1 MTNLIRF
8 TPNTELRR
16 MQREF
21 DRVFNDF
28 FPVPHASHATKATTW
43 APRVDISETED
54 GYQIIA
60 DLPGLNKEDISINF
74 HDGTLT
80 ISGERK
86 AETKEEGK
94 NYVRVERSTGE
105 FYRSFTI
112 PTAIQ
117 FDRIVANYKD
127 GVLQVEVPK
136 AEEVK
141 PMKVKIS

>member
-21 DRVFNDF
+21 DRVFNEF
-28 FPVPHASHATKATTW
+28 FPVAHASHATKASTW
-43 APRVDISETED
+43 APRVDLSETED
-54 GYQIIA
+54 AYQIRA
-60 DLPGLNKEDISINF
+60 DLPGLQKEDININF
-74 HDGTLT
+74 QDGTLT

-86 AETKEEGK
+86 AEAKEEGK

-105 FYRSFTI
+105 FYRSFNI

-117 FDRIVANYKD
+117 SDKIAAHYKD
-127 GVLQVEVPK
+127 GVLQVVVPK

-141 PMKVKIS
+141 PLKVKVS